1 MCGDDDCS
9 RLLLHAGDQFGKVDN
24 FFFEQLVF
32 DKFLSSG
39 AVGKLKTSLVSRVI
53 GKLTESQT
61 WRATRG
67 VPRCDVSSRGRRP
80 PGGVEA
86 TSKDK
91 VANRGF
97 VENENSWLMKK
108 GQSKR

>member
-1 MCGDDDCS
+1 MVVGSSCM
-9 RLLLHAGDQFGKVDN
+9 LETN
-24 FFFEQLVF
+24 LVKLTIF
-32 DKFLSSG
+32 SLNNWFLMNSLSSG

-53 GKLTESQT
+53 GKLTEFQT
-61 WRATRG
+61 WRGTRG

-80 PGGVEA
+80 PGGVKV
-86 TSKDK
+86 TSDKDK

-97 VENENSWLMKK
+97 VENENSWLVKE

>member
-1 MCGDDDCS
+1 MCGDDDGS
-9 RLLLHAGDQFGKVDN
+9 RLLLPAGDQFGKVDN

-53 GKLTESQT
+53 GKLTEFQT

-80 PGGVEA
+80 PSGVKA